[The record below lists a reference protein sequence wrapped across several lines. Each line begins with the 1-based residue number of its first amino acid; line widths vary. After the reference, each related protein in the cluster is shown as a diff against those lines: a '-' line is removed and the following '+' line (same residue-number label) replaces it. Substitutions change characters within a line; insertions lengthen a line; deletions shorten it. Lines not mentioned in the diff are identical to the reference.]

1 MEHRYIQR
9 TLWYEELRDGQS
21 QKIAVNETALHTQ
34 TRSLVVLGE
43 AGMGKTQLLLQLGL
57 QPGHRYCTAKQL
69 IARSRPQQLLADGAH
84 TLVID
89 ALDEAPAHQQHDAIT
104 EVLRKLDELDYPRFI
119 LSCRV
124 AEWHSAIATS
134 TIQEGDYTNPPLQLH
149 LNPFTA
155 AETLAFLSEKLGS
168 ERAAQVLEHFEN
180 LGLADWL
187 GNPQTLDL
195 ISAIGVK
202 KDLPQT
208 RSQLFSKAVQELA
221 VEHNPL
227 KAAQQLPP
235 ITLINAA
242 GAACSALI
250 ICAQTHIVRKPSADL
265 IDGEILLQTVQQ
277 LPGGTHIEQALN
289 TRLFVA
295 HGTDQFGY
303 MHRRIGEYL
312 AAQWLA
318 QQATTERKRHRLL
331 TSFQYHGL
339 VPASLRGVYAWLAHT
354 PQLAAP
360 VIAFDP
366 MAVIEY
372 GETSDLPAR
381 QARLLLQALARL
393 TEANPYQWQLRSFK
407 VRCFTHTELQADVAY
422 WITLQNPTM
431 AWLRVLVIESLEST
445 AMANVLRQQLKL
457 IVVKADDVYIVRSA
471 AFHSISNLLN
481 LEESRSLL
489 EELAALKDEDS
500 LRLSLEIARAQGF
513 GKFHPRVL
521 AEICIAYA
529 MTNNRMSGSFFHLE
543 KDLPES
549 HLLDFLDVFTD
560 GIARL
565 KEHQDYE
572 LLYEIHNL
580 AYTLIAKSVDAHLPD
595 AGQILRWLS
604 TLDNY
609 HSGVSERQQ
618 LNISILNAPLLRQS
632 IHKTLLIEQSTK
644 ETLRSNWARLSHH
657 TPALELSEADL
668 IALLDALP
676 ADDERWKEF
685 VLLARHD
692 TANGAAIRQA
702 AQRFVAGNASEQ
714 EWIKN
719 LTTPYPKHQWE
730 IKEEERALKHRE
742 KRSAEKAKNISWHE
756 NHVADLISGNWEA
769 CWWAAAVYLGHHAEA
784 RQDVPPEHRIQRVLT
799 HAIADAA
806 HRGFEAHLH
815 QSTISPSLDE
825 ISQGHAKNTRYR
837 ASYIVIAGLLERLR
851 NSRGV
856 EDLSDERILSS
867 FLFLQSAHF
876 HKHSGV
882 DTDAL
887 HASIN
892 QELIERR
899 LQEKALRLF
908 YEPQLKANVE
918 HISGLHQLL
927 LNAAFSEISNVLV
940 QEWLQLFPYLGS
952 AIEIQLMDHL
962 VSARALDALKRL
974 AQERANPHPVAAQHL
989 AWEAI
994 RLLTDFEPSSKR
1006 LESQAINADLLW
1018 QLQERSQLHRY
1029 NKHERAL
1036 VWSSSQCAW
1045 VFKNFRTLWPAT
1057 GRQNG
1062 VSVGSHN
1069 PWNATEFL
1077 HSIAQQLANTITPEA
1092 ISALHALCNAPSDG
1106 YSEFLQS
1113 LCAQQQ
1119 RKQCEQAYV
1128 PQSLDSLLSIANDAA
1143 PQSTQDLQAWVL
1155 EELRTV
1161 QAKIR
1166 ANDVDSWRG
1175 FYADDHTPYGEERCR
1190 DHLLELLRQGS
1201 KEVVYTPETH
1211 VAADK
1216 EVDITCSVGALR
1228 MPIEIKGQWHKEVWT
1243 AADTQLD
1250 RLYTTDWQASDHGIY
1265 LVLWFGDQQRGKA
1278 LKTLGK
1284 GRSTPRTADEMQE
1297 ALTER
1302 SLAAQS
1308 GRVAI
1313 VVIDLTQSSA
1323 TQPSK
1328 KAATQPKHKSATQL

>member
-9 TLWYEELRDGQS
+9 TLWYEELRDGRS
-21 QKIAVNETALHTQ
+21 QKIAVNETDLHTQ

-43 AGMGKTQLLLQLGL
+43 AGMGKTQLLIKLGL

-69 IARSRPQQLLADGAH
+69 IARSRPQQLLTESAH

-104 EVLRKLDELDYPRFI
+104 EVLRKLDELDYPRFV

-124 AEWHSAIATS
+124 AEWHSATAIS
-134 TIQEGDYTNPPLQLH
+134 TIQEGDYTDPPLQLH

-155 AETLAFLSEKLGS
+155 AETLAFLSEKLGN

-208 RSQLFSKAVQELA
+208 RSQLFSRAVQELA

-235 ITLINAA
+235 TTLINAA

-277 LPGGTHIEQALN
+277 LPDGTHIEQALN

-295 HGTDQFGY
+295 HGIDHFGY

-331 TSFQYHGL
+331 SSFQFHGL
-339 VPASLRGVYAWLAHT
+339 VPASLRGVYAWLTHT
-354 PQLAAP
+354 PQLADY
-360 VIAFDP
+360 VITFDP

-393 TEANPYQWQLRSFK
+393 TEENPRQWQLRSFK
-407 VRCFTHTELQADVAY
+407 VRCFAQTELQADVVH
-422 WITLQNPTM
+422 WITQKIPAM
-431 AWLRVLVIESLEST
+431 AWLRVLVIESLEAT
-445 AMANVLRQQLKL
+445 AMAKVLRQQLKL
-457 IVVKADDVYIVRSA
+457 IVANADDIYIARSA
-471 AFHSISNLLN
+471 AFQSLSSVLS

-489 EELAALKDEDS
+489 EELAELADEDS
-500 LRLSLEIARAQGF
+500 LRLSLDISQKQGF
-513 GKFHPRVL
+513 DKFQPRLL
-521 AEICIAYA
+521 AEISLSYA
-529 MTNNRMSGSFFHLE
+529 MISSRTIGKFFHLE
-543 KDLPES
+543 QDLPDS
-549 HLLDFLDVFTD
+549 HLKGFLDVFTAS
-560 GIARL
+560 IARL
-565 KEHQDYE
+565 KDQQDYDS
-572 LLYEIHNL
+572 LYEIHNL
-580 AYTLIAKSVDAHLPD
+580 ACTLIAKAVDAQLPD
-595 AGQILRWLS
+595 AGQMLRWLS

-609 HSGVSERQQ
+609 HSGVSERQR
-618 LNISILNAPLLRQS
+618 LNTSILNAPLLRQS

-644 ETLRSNWARLSHH
+644 ETLRSNWVRLSHH
-657 TPALELSEADL
+657 APALQPSEADL
-668 IALLDALP
+668 IALLDSLP
-676 ADDERWKEF
+676 TDDERWKEF
-685 VLLARHD
+685 VLFTRHD
-692 TANGAAIRQA
+692 VDNGAAIRQA
-702 AQRFVAGNASEQ
+702 AQRFAEGSASEQ
-714 EWIKN
+714 EWIDN
-719 LTTPYPKHQWE
+719 LTMPHPKNQWE

-742 KRSAEKAKNISWHE
+742 KKYLERSKNIAWHE
-756 NHVADLISGNWEA
+756 QRIDDVKSGHWEA
-769 CWWAAAVYLGHHAEA
+769 CWWAASIYLGRHADS
-784 RQDVPPEHRIQRVLT
+784 RQNFSPENRIKHVLT
-799 HAIADAA
+799 DAIADAA
-806 HRGFEAHLH
+806 HSGFEAHLR
-815 QSTISPSLDE
+815 QAVISPSLDE
-825 ISQGHAKNTRYR
+825 ISQGYAKKKEYR
-837 ASYIVIAGLLERLR
+837 VSYIVISGLLERLR
-851 NSRGV
+851 NSRGFG
-856 EDLSDERILSS
+856 DLSNERILSS
-867 FLFLQSAHF
+867 FLFLQSGHF
-876 HKHSGV
+876 HKHSGA
-882 DTDAL
+882 DTEAL
-887 HASIN
+887 RSCIN

-908 YEPQLKANVE
+908 YEPQLKANIE
-918 HISGLHQLL
+918 HIAGLHQILHE
-927 LNAAFSEISNVLV
+927 AAFTKISCVLA
-940 QEWLQLFPYLGS
+940 QEWLQQFPNLQS
-952 AIEIQLMDHL
+952 ATESQLIDHL
-962 VSARALDALKRL
+962 VSAHALDALKKI
-974 AQERANPHPVAAQHL
+974 AEERVNPHPVAERHL
-989 AWEAI
+989 AWEAV
-994 RLLTDFEPSSKR
+994 RLLTDFESSSKR
-1006 LESQAINADLLW
+1006 LESQAIDAGLLW
-1018 QLQERSQLHRY
+1018 QLQDRSQLRHY
-1029 NKHERAL
+1029 SKHDRAL
-1036 VWSSSQCAW
+1036 VWSSAQCVW

-1057 GRQNG
+1057 GHPLG
-1062 VSVGSHN
+1062 VSGGSHN
-1069 PWNATEFL
+1069 LWDATEFL
-1077 HSIAQQLANTITPEA
+1077 HSIAQQLATTITPEA
-1092 ISALHALCNAPSDG
+1092 ISALHALRNAPSDG

-1119 RKQCEQAYV
+1119 RKQCEQEYV
-1128 PQSLDSLLSIANDAA
+1128 PQSLESLLSIANDAA
-1143 PQSTQDLQAWVL
+1143 PQSIQDLQAWVL

-1250 RLYTTDWQASDHGIY
+1250 RLYTTDWQTQDHGIY

-1284 GRSTPRTADEMQE
+1284 GHPTPRTADEMQE

-1328 KAATQPKHKSATQL
+1328 VTTQPKHKSATQL